1 MFNFCSLYSGSSGN
15 SLFVESKNTKILI
28 DAGVSC
34 KKIEQALQDI
44 NVDPS
49 TLDGILVTHEHRD
62 HVQSLGTIS
71 KKFDLPVFVNQETL
85 DAMPAQR
92 DKIAEKNIKLF
103 KVDDKFEVG
112 DLLIKPFAIPHDA
125 ANPCGFS
132 VYKDKS
138 KISVAT
144 DIGHMTNSILKSLE
158 ESLFVLLEANY
169 DPKVLQCSSYPF
181 VLKSRIAGPT
191 GHLPNEMAGKT
202 ISYLL
207 QSGLKNAMLGHLSK
221 ESNFPELAYQ
231 TVLDEL
237 ITTKEY
243 NGSWEFEVPVK
254 KDLSESKNIDIKNI
268 DLNVNIGTEDAGI
281 TAILVGILAGILGII
296 IKKPKYQILPI
307 YANRNLLKINLNG
320 IFTIYLMH
328 YIYKFIK
335 DNIKERFMDKPLNKN
350 LNFKVR

>member
-112 DLLIKPFAIPHDA
+112 DLLIKSFAIPHDA

-132 VYKDKS
+132 VYKNKS

-181 VLKSRIAGPT
+181 VLKSRIASPT

-243 NGSWEFEVPVK
+243 NGSNLK
-254 KDLSESKNIDIKNI
+254 LSVASRDTHSK
-268 DLNVNIGTEDAGI
+268 
-281 TAILVGILAGILGII
+281 II
-296 IKKPKYQILPI
+296 EI
-307 YANRNLLKINLNG
+307 
-320 IFTIYLMH
+320 
-328 YIYKFIK
+328 
-335 DNIKERFMDKPLNKN
+335 
-350 LNFKVR
+350 